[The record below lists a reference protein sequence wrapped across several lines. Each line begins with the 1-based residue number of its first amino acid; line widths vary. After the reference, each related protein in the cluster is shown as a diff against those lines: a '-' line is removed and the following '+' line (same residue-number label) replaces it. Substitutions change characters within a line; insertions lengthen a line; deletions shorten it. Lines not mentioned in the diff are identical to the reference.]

1 MPNMAWLG
9 AEEDLSP
16 AALTVRA
23 QQIPLD
29 DQGNLLWPNL
39 APRVNVDDLAF
50 KSIDREDFRPTA
62 DRREFGARGRLIPVR
77 TPGTREFSWVPIEA
91 YFHLGEEE
99 IGKLLAQFRG
109 NIGLFRDEIRVKIPD
124 RTDVLVSANLRRIE
138 VDWFNAWILG
148 TVTMMNPQNG
158 LTQTIP
164 LGLDAARYET
174 AGGAWSAAANAYTLF
189 LEFLERAIQAVGNI
203 RGAAMR
209 LATFKIIQADAPPL
223 QVGST
228 VLLNRVQLEDAV
240 SQQIGMPFR
249 FYIIENTVDIFN
261 DAGTDVTNTKVFPA
275 NRIAIMPADGQP
287 GETLFAPV
295 TRAYDIQEVQPKA
308 GIDVRGMTVYHE
320 AENLGRDLTIECQVN
335 AFSSPIER
343 KVYVVNTLG

>member
-39 APRVNVDDLAF
+39 FPRVDVDDLEF
-50 KSIDREDFRPTA
+50 KSIDTTDFRPTA

-77 TPGTREFSWVPIEA
+77 TPGTRQFEWVPIES
-91 YFHLGEEE
+91 YFHLGEKE

-109 NIGLFRDEIRVKIPD
+109 NIGLFRDEIRVRIPD
-124 RTDVLVSANLRRIE
+124 RTDVLVTSNLRRIE
-138 VDWFNAWILG
+138 VDAFNAWILG
-148 TVTMMNPQNG
+148 SITQKNAQTG
-158 LTQTIP
+158 ETQTVA

-174 AGGAWSAAANAYTLF
+174 AAAAWSAAADAYSLF
-189 LEFLERAIQAVGNI
+189 LAFLERAIAAVGRI

-209 LATFKIIQADAPPL
+209 LAQFKIIQADAPPL
-223 QVGST
+223 VPGST
-228 VLLNRVQLEDAV
+228 VLLNRVQLEDAIA
-240 SQQIGMPFR
+240 QQIGMPFR

-261 DAGTDVTNTKVFPA
+261 DAGTDVTNTPIFPA
-275 NRIAIMPADGQP
+275 NRIAVIPADGTI

-335 AFSSPIER
+335 AFSNPIER
-343 KVYVVNTLG
+343 KVFVVNTLG